1 MSNTDLKMNKEFF
14 IKMKMPTNT
23 TGTLPTP
30 KTMKP
35 KKQLKKLKDPEAP
48 RRPLSPYMLFVTEER
63 TKVVADMGSMVAI
76 GEVGKEMGRRWG
88 LMDQQEK
95 LKYEDAYKKD
105 KARYEEEMKTY
116 QPSQQFLDRKVRHD
130 DMKAEIAMGTY
141 FAYLQSNW
149 RKIVSENPGLSAK
162 EVQEITWTQWSKDK
176 MVGGGVK
183 LKVKIVGPD
192 APMKLFTEE
201 VEEEG
206 LAANAKGLAE
216 MWKNM
221 EEEGKRLLMRKR

>member
-1 MSNTDLKMNKEFF
+1 MSNTDLKM
-14 IKMKMPTNT
+14 PTN

-30 KTMKP
+30 KTVKP

-130 DMKAEIAMGTY
+130 DMKAEIAMGKY
-141 FAYLQSNW
+141 FAYL
-149 RKIVSENPGLSAK
+149 
-162 EVQEITWTQWSKDK
+162 
-176 MVGGGVK
+176 
-183 LKVKIVGPD
+183 
-192 APMKLFTEE
+192 
-201 VEEEG
+201 
-206 LAANAKGLAE
+206 
-216 MWKNM
+216 
-221 EEEGKRLLMRKR
+221 RLLGGKLLPNPLV